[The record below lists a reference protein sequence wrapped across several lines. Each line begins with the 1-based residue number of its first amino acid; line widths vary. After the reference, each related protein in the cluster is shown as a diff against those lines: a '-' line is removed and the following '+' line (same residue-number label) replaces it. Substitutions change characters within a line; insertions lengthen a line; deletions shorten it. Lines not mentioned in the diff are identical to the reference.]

1 MPESSRVFAETAAI
15 LAIAAGMGAIALRL
29 RQPLIL
35 AFIAVG
41 VLVGPAGFGWAGEST
56 QIELFAELGIS
67 LLLFV
72 VGLKLDPQEIQ
83 AVGPVAVVVGGGQIL
98 LTGGLGFLLARAL
111 GFATVAA
118 VYIAI
123 ALSFSSTIAIVKL
136 LSDKREIDALHGRIA
151 LGVLIVQD
159 ITAIL
164 AAIAIV
170 ALGASGTTD
179 SVGSALL
186 GVGLKGVAFLIA
198 IALVARF
205 LLPPLLHALAR
216 SPELLV
222 LSAIAWA
229 VALAAV
235 GDALG
240 FSQEVGAFLAGVAF
254 ASTPYRVTVAARLTS
269 LRDFLLLFFFINLGA
284 HVELQQLGAQIGP
297 ALALTVFVLLA
308 KPLLVVVLMGAMGY
322 RKYAFT
328 MTGIS
333 LSQIGEFSLILV
345 SLGISLGHIDRAV
358 LGVVTLT
365 VLASMT
371 LSTYG
376 ILYSHAIYPRLGQ
389 WLQVFERA
397 FANRQRGTLDADR
410 PVDAI
415 VFGLGRY
422 GGGVVENLRRAGL
435 AVLGVDFDPEVVAAW
450 RDRGIQTLYGDAD
463 DPELA
468 ALLPLGEAKWVA
480 STIPRSDSG
489 LALLHALRHHDFQ
502 GRVALTSHNPR
513 EEELLRAAGADLVL
527 FPFRDAAIEAARL
540 LGAEQGAAIA
550 EDELRA

>member
-1 MPESSRVFAETAAI
+1 MPEANHIFAEIAAI
-15 LAIAAGMGAIALRL
+15 LAISAGVGAIALRL
-29 RQPLIL
+29 RQPTIV

-41 VLVGPAGFGWAGEST
+41 ILVGPAGFGWAGETT

-83 AVGPVAVVVGGGQIL
+83 AVGPVALIAGGGQIL
-98 LTGGLGFLLARAL
+98 LVGSLGFLLARVL
-111 GFATVAA
+111 GFAPVAA
-118 VYIAI
+118 VYVAI

-170 ALGASGTTD
+170 AIGAGGSSEG
-179 SVGSALL
+179 VGMALAI
-186 GVGLKGVAFLIA
+186 VGLKGVAFLVA
-198 IALVARF
+198 VALVAKF
-205 LLPPLLHALAR
+205 LLPPLLHGLAR

-229 VALAAV
+229 VALAAL
-235 GDALG
+235 GDELG
-240 FSQEVGAFLAGVAF
+240 FSKEVGAFLAGVAF

-284 HVELQQLGAQIGP
+284 HVELQELGAQLLP
-297 ALALTVFVLLA
+297 AAALTAFVLFV

-322 RKYAFT
+322 RKYTFT

-345 SLGISLGHIDRAV
+345 SLGIDLGHIDRAV
-358 LGVVTLT
+358 LNVITLT
-365 VLASMT
+365 VLVSMT
-371 LSTYG
+371 LSTYA
-376 ILYSHAIYPRLGQ
+376 ILYSHEVYPRLGH
-389 WLQVFERA
+389 WLAIFERSTTHKRGA
-397 FANRQRGTLDADR
+397 FHAEQ

-422 GGGVVENLRRAGL
+422 GGEVVENLRRAEIS
-435 AVLGVDFDPEVVAAW
+435 VLGVDFDPEVVAAW

-468 ALLPLGEAKWVA
+468 ALLPLTEARWVA

-489 LALLHALRHHDFQ
+489 LALLHALRHHHFQ
-502 GRVALTSHNPR
+502 GRVALTSHNAR
-513 EEELLRAAGADLVL
+513 DAALLREAGADLVL
-527 FPFRDAAIEAARL
+527 LPFRDAAIEAARL
-540 LGAEQGAAIA
+540 LGEENAAAIA
-550 EDELRA
+550 EDEVKA

>member
-1 MPESSRVFAETAAI
+1 MFAETAAI
-15 LAIAAGMGAIALRL
+15 LSIAAGMGAVALRL

-83 AVGPVAVVVGGGQIL
+83 AVGPVALVVGGGQIL
-98 LTGGLGFLLARAL
+98 LTGGLGFVLARVL

-170 ALGASGTTD
+170 ALGAGGTTD
-179 SVGSALL
+179 GVGSALL
-186 GVGLKGVAFLIA
+186 GVGLKGVAFLVA
-198 IALVARF
+198 IALVAKF
-205 LLPPLLHALAR
+205 LLPPLLHVLAR

-235 GDALG
+235 GDVLG
-240 FSQEVGAFLAGVAF
+240 FSQEVGAFLAGIAF

-284 HVELQQLGAQIGP
+284 HVELQQLAAQIVP
-297 ALALTVFVLLA
+297 ALALTIFVLLV

-376 ILYSHAIYPRLGQ
+376 ILSSHAIYPKLGS
-389 WLQVFERA
+389 WLQIFERE
-397 FANRQRGTLDADR
+397 FAARQRDASHAER

-422 GGGVVENLRRAGL
+422 GGEVVENLRRDGL

-450 RDRGIQTLYGDAD
+450 SDRGIQTLYGDSD

-468 ALLPLGEAKWVA
+468 ALLPLGQAKWVA
-480 STIPRSDSG
+480 STIPRVDSG
-489 LALLHALRHHDFQ
+489 LALLHTLRHYHFQ
-502 GRVALTSHNPR
+502 GQVALTSHNPR
-513 EEELLRAAGADLVL
+513 DAAVLRDAGADLVL
-527 FPFRDAAIEAARL
+527 LPFRDAAIEAARL
-540 LGAEQGAAIA
+540 LGADRGAAIA
-550 EDELRA
+550 EDEIKA

>member
-1 MPESSRVFAETAAI
+1 
-15 LAIAAGMGAIALRL
+15 
-29 RQPLIL
+29 
-35 AFIAVG
+35 
-41 VLVGPAGFGWAGEST
+41 
-56 QIELFAELGIS
+56 
-67 LLLFV
+67 
-72 VGLKLDPQEIQ
+72 
-83 AVGPVAVVVGGGQIL
+83 
-98 LTGGLGFLLARAL
+98 
-111 GFATVAA
+111 
-118 VYIAI
+118 
-123 ALSFSSTIAIVKL
+123 
-136 LSDKREIDALHGRIA
+136 
-151 LGVLIVQD
+151 IVQD

-170 ALGASGTTD
+170 ALGAGGTTD
-179 SVGSALL
+179 GVGSALL
-186 GVGLKGVAFLIA
+186 GVGLKGVAFLVA
-198 IALVARF
+198 IALVAKF
-205 LLPPLLHALAR
+205 LLPPLLHVLAR

-235 GDALG
+235 GDVLG

-284 HVELQQLGAQIGP
+284 HVELQQLGAQLGP
-297 ALALTVFVLLA
+297 ALALTIFVLLV
-308 KPLLVVVLMGAMGY
+308 KPLLVVALMGVMGY

-345 SLGISLGHIDRAV
+345 SLGISLGHIDRTV

-376 ILYSHAIYPRLGQ
+376 ILSSHTIYPRLAR
-389 WLQVFERA
+389 WLQVFERE
-397 FANRQRGTLDADR
+397 FAARQRETSHTER
-410 PVDAI
+410 SVDAI

-422 GGGVVENLRRAGL
+422 GGEVVENLRRDGL
-435 AVLGVDFDPEVVAAW
+435 TVLGVDFDPEIVAAW
-450 RDRGIQTLYGDAD
+450 SDRGIQTLYGDSD

-468 ALLPLGEAKWVA
+468 ALLPLGQAKWVA
-480 STIPRSDSG
+480 STIPRVDSG
-489 LALLHALRHHDFQ
+489 LALLHTLRHYCFQ
-502 GRVALTSHNPR
+502 GQVALTSHNPR
-513 EEELLRAAGADLVL
+513 DEAVLREAGADLVL
-527 FPFRDAAIEAARL
+527 MPFRDAAIEAARL

-550 EDELRA
+550 EDEIKA